1 MFGNNIAAYLTQ
13 LAAAADARVS
23 GIGLLKPERVPDA
36 DWHVVERVDGLRV
49 RVDIADGSAPNAAAI
64 AAILAADL
72 SDAAFAAREV
82 DRNPKRKTLR
92 AQAAAARAAN
102 LAFLALPT
110 PTTGNVLQQ
119 VKALTM
125 QNNAIIA
132 RLIQLD

>member
-23 GIGLLKPERVPDA
+23 GIGLLKPERVPDV

-49 RVDIADGSAPNAAAI
+49 RVDIGDGSAPNAAAI

-82 DRNPKRKTLR
+82 DRNPERKALR
-92 AQAAAARAAN
+92 NSVVASITAN
-102 LAFLALPT
+102 LAFLSLPT
-110 PTTGNVLQQ
+110 PTPMQQRAHLERLTQQMNAVLRRLVQ
-119 VKALTM
+119 V
-125 QNNAIIA
+125 
-132 RLIQLD
+132 D